1 MGLNGERLIAGSG
14 TGFASSDAA
23 RRCHFGDQSSSNF
36 NHRVEDVFCCQ
47 ARTTSKPNGIDP

>member
-1 MGLNGERLIAGSG
+1 MGLNGQRLISGSG
-14 TGFASSDAA
+14 TGFVLSGAE
-23 RRCHFGDQSSSNF
+23 RRCLFGDRSSSNF

>member
-23 RRCHFGDQSSSNF
+23 CRCHFGDRSSSNF
-36 NHRVEDVFCCQ
+36 NRRVEDVFCRQ
-47 ARTTSKPNGIDP
+47 ARTTSELNGIDP